1 MMPPAMKQGVLT
13 TGPPILIYFTRG
25 YYEGFP
31 RSAGGKEPTC
41 QCRRHKIC
49 RLNPWVGK
57 IPCRRRA
64 WRPTP
69 VFLPAES
76 HRQRNLAGYSPYGH
90 KESDMMEEHAC
101 MVIMNPIMCQAVLED
116 EGSMGN
122 KANNHN
128 NNNNNKISESLSS
141 QSCPLGRRTH
151 CQRQRLIA
159 PGVCQA
165 CSHLNAI
172 VSATPSARSTSP
184 HSFPWPTLRS
194 HLLQEALSDHPV

>member
-1 MMPPAMKQGVLT
+1 MVVRVTATWTQFCFQEK
-13 TGPPILIYFTRG
+13 
-25 YYEGFP
+25 
-31 RSAGGKEPTC
+31 
-41 QCRRHKIC
+41 
-49 RLNPWVGK
+49 
-57 IPCRRRA
+57 
-64 WRPTP
+64 
-69 VFLPAES
+69 
-76 HRQRNLAGYSPYGH
+76 
-90 KESDMMEEHAC
+90 

-194 HLLQEALSDHPV
+194 HLLQEALSDHPVWSSPCQSLSILFPHLICFVPFITGRGPLVYSICCLLKSV